1 LLLDHHGDNPVM
13 LQHLPTESQLKNRK
27 AGLRKKQSGG
37 WEIHNF
43 ATLLEW
49 AYTHLCTSKSD
60 FFGHE
65 DDISAADAATQ
76 FANKSRQFQHGVIAY
91 ECRRDIGVLGA
102 TDGTYKLHFGGWTL
116 VDFGTYTTHY
126 SRKQYSK
133 TFVPWMYM
141 FVKTE

>member
-1 LLLDHHGDNPVM
+1 MIVIILNNCGCLAFGYA
-13 LQHLPTESQLKNRK
+13 T
-27 AGLRKKQSGG
+27 GG

-76 FANKSRQFQHGVIAY
+76 FANKSRQFQHGVIVLECFEHDFIDQDGKAAKSFGLILTSRHMLLNIPKAY
-91 ECRRDIGVLGA
+91 EGQQDIGVLGA
-102 TDGTYKLHFGGWTL
+102 TDGTYKLHFGKL
-116 VDFGTYTTHY
+116 
-126 SRKQYSK
+126 
-133 TFVPWMYM
+133 
-141 FVKTE
+141 